1 MNRTYNTFV
10 DNGLFVLTYYL
21 NKSIEDI
28 TEKDI
33 VDNINMMSEKLEDF
47 FSCEKYSNLRS
58 MTCQN
63 SYMTQKT

>member
-47 FSCEKYSNLRS
+47 LVVKNIPI
-58 MTCQN
+58 
-63 SYMTQKT
+63 